1 MSRYLAILLAVALL
15 AGCGGEPTPTP
26 DPVATQVAVE
36 QAVAAT
42 LTAAAPT
49 PTPTPPPT
57 ATPTPTPT
65 ATPTPTPTITPTPT
79 ATLLPNDEL
88 ESATQ
93 NQVAGN
99 YVESIL
105 SFSNVLD
112 EELTEPQARE
122 AQYRLAESY
131 LLEGEY
137 ISAAMAWEEFLAL
150 YPDDLR
156 RPQATLMAALAYQ
169 AANRC
174 DKAIEHF
181 QAYLEQESILGDMV
195 YEWIGDCQA
204 AVGRLEPAITAYRG
218 AVSSTDDLGVQVSL
232 REKIAGVYM
241 ALEDHESAIAE
252 YDAILEVAQIGEYRA
267 KIEYLAGQALD
278 AAGDVDAAFE
288 RYRRAVDS
296 YPEAEHAYFSLVE
309 LVYGDAEVDEYQRGL
324 IDYYAGAKYPDAYG
338 ASIAAFDRYLAAEP
352 VEKVE
357 DVDRIE
363 DALYYKALGQRA
375 VGQTD
380 EALETLE
387 QIIADYPD
395 SEALDRVW
403 QAKAATLA
411 QAGLDDAA
419 VRAYQDLAASFPAS
433 ELAPEALWSAAR
445 VRQGEGAFAEAAA
458 LYEELQR
465 TFPGS
470 EDPDAALW
478 YAGLA
483 HYRAGNTEGS
493 TANWQSLLETY
504 PDSVYRP
511 KAVYWLGKVGAQ
523 PEAADAAGYWDQ
535 LLDELPGT
543 YYALRVQQ
551 LDAGESLTATRLI
564 STPVESPPWDGMEY
578 EAEIVPWLGTWT
590 DLPTGTESLAL
601 PAAVSEAPGLQRG
614 QMLLDVGL
622 RREALEAFE
631 AVLDSVGDDP
641 LALAALGRHFRDRGM
656 YGLAA
661 TSASRLAKAWPEGDL
676 HDAPLALKT
685 LAYPLAY
692 ADLLSA
698 EAQNQD
704 LDPLL
709 LAGLVRQ
716 ESLFEP
722 AATSWV
728 GARGLGQ
735 VMPATGEQIAREL
748 GVEDF
753 AVDDLY
759 RPSTSI
765 RFGAHYLA
773 SQLAYFD
780 DQILLALSAYNGGPG
795 NAMQWSEAGGDDLD
809 LFVEVITAVQ
819 SRLYLQGVYENYIVY
834 EKLYR

>member
-1 MSRYLAILLAVALL
+1 MSRYLAILFAVALL
-15 AGCGGEPTPTP
+15 AGCGGDPTPTP

-49 PTPTPPPT
+49 LTPTPPPT
-57 ATPTPTPT
+57 ATPMPTPT
-65 ATPTPTPTITPTPT
+65 STPTPTPTITPTPT

-105 SFSNVLD
+105 SFSNLLD
-112 EELTEPQARE
+112 EELTEAQARE
-122 AQYRLAESY
+122 TQYRLAESY
-131 LLEGEY
+131 QLEGEY
-137 ISAAMAWEEFLAL
+137 ISAALAWEQFLAR

-156 RPQATLMAALAYQ
+156 LPQATLMAARAYQ

-195 YEWIGDCQA
+195 YEWIGDCHA
-204 AVGRLEPAITAYRG
+204 AGGGWEQAITAYRG
-218 AVSSTDDLGVQVSL
+218 AVRSTDDVGVQVSL
-232 REKIAGVYM
+232 QEKIAGAYL
-241 ALEDHESAIAE
+241 ALEDYDAAIAE

-288 RYRRAVDS
+288 RYRIAVDS

-309 LVYGDAEVDEYQRGL
+309 LVYGDAEVDEFQRGL

-352 VEKVE
+352 AEKA
-357 DVDRIE
+357 E
-363 DALYYKALGQRA
+363 DALYYKALAQRA

-387 QIIADYPD
+387 QILADYPEG
-395 SEALDRVW
+395 EALDRVW
-403 QAKAATLA
+403 EAKAATLA
-411 QAGLDDAA
+411 EAGLDDAA
-419 VRAYQDLAASFPAS
+419 VRAYQDLAASFPDS
-433 ELAPEALWSAAR
+433 GLAPEALWSAAR
-445 VRQGEGAFAEAAA
+445 LRQGEGAFAEAAA
-458 LYEELQR
+458 LYEELALA
-465 TFPGS
+465 FPGS

-483 HYRAGNTEGS
+483 HYRAGDMEQA
-493 TANWQSLLETY
+493 TANWQSLLGTY
-504 PDSVYRP
+504 PDSVYGP
-511 KAVYWLGKVGAQ
+511 KAHYWLGKVGAQ
-523 PEAADAAGYWDQ
+523 PESPDDAGYWDQ
-535 LLDELPGT
+535 LLTELPGT

-551 LDAGESLTATRLI
+551 LDAGESLTVTRLI
-564 STPVESPPWDGMEY
+564 STPVESPPWDGLEY
-578 EAEIVPWLGTWT
+578 EAEILPWLRGWT
-590 DLPTGTESLAL
+590 DVPTGTDSLAL
-601 PAAVSEAPGLQRG
+601 PAAVTQSTGLPRG
-614 QMLLDVGL
+614 QMLLEVGL
-622 RREALEAFE
+622 RPEALEAFE
-631 AVLDSVGDDP
+631 QVLDSVGDDP
-641 LALAALGRHFRDRGM
+641 LALAALGRYYRERGL

-661 TSASRLAKAWPEGDL
+661 TSVSRLAKAWPEGDL
-676 HDAPLALKT
+676 RDAPLTLRT

-698 EAQNQD
+698 EAQRQG

-709 LAGLVRQ
+709 LAALVRQ

-735 VMPATGEQIAREL
+735 VMPGTGEGIAREL

-753 AVDDLY
+753 GLDDLY

-780 DQILLALSAYNGGPG
+780 DQILVALSAYNGGPG
-795 NAMQWSEAGGDDLD
+795 NAMQWLEAGGDDLD

-819 SRLYLQGVYENYIVY
+819 SRLYLQGVYEQYITY
-834 EKLYR
+834 EQLYR